1 MLLVAR
7 SEGVE
12 CPRVTGP
19 SVSQNSLSF
28 IHFYAVGHDR
38 LAGSRC
44 RQARYRARFG
54 TRTVRSDG
62 SGSATNVTGCYAK
75 RGSSAGEVTITGADG
90 NGWDLR
96 SDTVKLDPHIGHQV
110 TVTGTASH
118 ETKAEE
124 KKEGQVE
131 NASSKEGFWQS
142 ELFRA

>member
-1 MLLVAR
+1 
-7 SEGVE
+7 
-12 CPRVTGP
+12 
-19 SVSQNSLSF
+19 
-28 IHFYAVGHDR
+28 
-38 LAGSRC
+38 
-44 RQARYRARFG
+44 
-54 TRTVRSDG
+54 
-62 SGSATNVTGCYAK
+62 VTGCYAK

>member
-1 MLLVAR
+1 MPP
-7 SEGVE
+7 SQIP
-12 CPRVTGP
+12 CPFRD
-19 SVSQNSLSF
+19 QNSSLRWQRLS
-28 IHFYAVGHDR
+28 HKCDR
-38 LAGSRC
+38 MLC
-44 RQARYRARFG
+44 
-54 TRTVRSDG
+54 
-62 SGSATNVTGCYAK
+62 K

-96 SDTVKLDPHIGHQV
+96 SDTVIDQHIGHQV

-131 NASSKEGFWQS
+131 NAPSKEAFWQS